1 VVFFN
6 YTTMQMTA
14 KIVYYGPGL
23 CGKTTNLQWIH
34 HKTAPGSRGDMVSL
48 ETETDRTLFFDL
60 LPLEVGVI
68 GNLKVRL
75 QLYTVP
81 GQVFYNATRKLVLKG
96 VDGIVFVA
104 DSQQAAQDANVES
117 MGNLHEN
124 LSELG
129 LTLDQ
134 VPFVLQYNKRDIRN
148 IVPVEAMN
156 KALNPLNA
164 QAFEAAA
171 LHGIGVFETLKAISK
186 QAIGQ
191 IRKKI
196 AEETRRRPEP
206 VAEPVAAAVAPEP
219 APAPQKPAAAKP
231 AAPVAVAK
239 ARPAAPP
246 LAVAD
251 QNPLLALVGDGPAE
265 VEFAEQDTGKMS
277 LRAVE
282 TRAVGDIHDQLEK
295 LRTIAAAPTPKAA
308 AAPSATK
315 DLEKRLANMLVPESG
330 AHQEVKRK
338 AGLEIPAK
346 LLKGASGVRV
356 QLIFDGEGAEDH
368 TCEAVNVRL
377 VGNRRLERLL
387 LRLDLE
393 IKGKS

>member
-1 VVFFN
+1 MVFFN

-68 GNLKVRL
+68 GGLKVRL

-96 VDGIVFVA
+96 VDGVVFVA

-134 VPFVLQYNKRDIRN
+134 VPFVLPYNKRDIRN

-156 KALNPLNA
+156 KALNPLGA
-164 QAFEAAA
+164 PAFEAAA

-196 AEETRRRPEP
+196 AEESRRRPEALP
-206 VAEPVAAAVAPEP
+206 EPVAAARAPETKPPP
-219 APAPQKPAAAKP
+219 AAQKPAAAP
-231 AAPVAVAK
+231 AAVGK
-239 ARPAAPP
+239 TRPADPPAPVP
-246 LAVAD
+246 D
-251 QNPLLALVGDGPAE
+251 QNPLLALVGDVPAE

-295 LRTIAAAPTPKAA
+295 LRTIAASPTPKAA
-308 AAPSATK
+308 PASAPSATK
-315 DLEKRLANMLVPESG
+315 ELEKRLANMLTPDSG
-330 AHQEVKRK
+330 AQQEVKRK
-338 AGLEIPAK
+338 AGLEVPAK
-346 LLKGASGVRV
+346 LLKGASGVKI
-356 QLIFDGEGAEDH
+356 QLVFDGDGTEDY
-368 TCEAVNVRL
+368 TVEAVNVRL

-393 IKGKS
+393 VKGKS

>member
-23 CGKTTNLQWIH
+23 CGKTTNLHWIH

-148 IVPVEAMN
+148 IVPVETMN

-164 QAFEAAA
+164 PAFEAAA

-191 IRKKI
+191 VRKKI

-206 VAEPVAAAVAPEP
+206 VAAARAPEP
-219 APAPQKPAAAKP
+219 APPPLKPAAAAP
-231 AAPVAVAK
+231 AAPATAKPRPAVA
-239 ARPAAPP
+239 PAP
-246 LAVAD
+246 VAD
-251 QNPLLALVGDGPAE
+251 QNPLLSLVGDGPGE
-265 VEFAEQDTGKMS
+265 VEFAEQDTSKMS

-282 TRAVGDIHDQLEK
+282 TRGMGDIHDQLEK
-295 LRTIAAAPTPKAA
+295 LRTIAAAPTPRAA
-308 AAPSATK
+308 AAPSATR

-346 LLKGASGVRV
+346 LLKGASGVKV
-356 QLIFDGEGAEDH
+356 HLVFDGEGSEDY
-368 TCEAVNVRL
+368 TCEALNVRL